1 MIFNKSGLLGWID
14 NHKPASSEAEPT
26 SLKVPNH
33 SRSSVTRIGNI
44 HQRDSNKLEQSLER
58 PVIKSKRISNFL
70 IGGFACGAAAISAMA
85 WAATAVTDA
94 NGADPLPVLLQGIAH
109 DAYFDVCLNGSDGFS
124 VGVIGSIAE
133 STDAGLTWKKLDPV
147 TTSSLL
153 GVTCD
158 GPNPIAVGQEGAVL
172 IRKGDVWQ
180 RVPAVTQQRLMS
192 VSANKSGLAVAVGG
206 FGTVVVSKDGGDTW
220 TPVSIEWEPIL
231 NDFVEPHMYDVKV
244 AESGVITI
252 VGEFELVLRS
262 EDAGDTWSVV
272 HKGDASLFSLHLR
285 DANTGFAVG
294 QEGKILKT
302 TDGGQTWATVASPTK
317 INLLDVWSSASGE
330 VVVPGMRVLLKST
343 DHGNTFAPVEGGD
356 VDINWYSGVSGSGR
370 NVVIV
375 GHSGRIVRVK

>member
-1 MIFNKSGLLGWID
+1 MIK
-14 NHKPASSEAEPT
+14 T
-26 SLKVPNH
+26 
-33 SRSSVTRIGNI
+33 
-44 HQRDSNKLEQSLER
+44 
-58 PVIKSKRISNFL
+58 KRISNFL
-70 IGGFACGAAAISAMA
+70 VGGLACGTAAISAMV
-85 WAATAVTDA
+85 WAATGA

-109 DAYFDVCLNGSDGFS
+109 DAYFDVCLNGSDGFA
-124 VGVIGSIAE
+124 VGATGSIAD
-133 STDAGLTWKKLDPV
+133 STDGGLTWNKLDPV

-172 IRKGDVWQ
+172 IRKGGLWE

-192 VSANKSGLAVAVGG
+192 VSANKAGLAVAVGG
-206 FGTVVVSKDGGDTW
+206 FGVVVVSKDGGDTW
-220 TPVSIEWEPIL
+220 TPVSIAWEPIL

-262 EDAGDTWSVV
+262 EDAGDTWTVL

-285 DANTGFAVG
+285 DATTGFAVG

-302 TDGGQTWATVASPTK
+302 TDGGLTWAPVASPTK

-330 VVVPGMRVLLKST
+330 VVATGMRALLKST
-343 DHGNTFAPVEGGD
+343 DDGNAFVPVTGGD
-356 VDINWYSGVSGSGR
+356 VAINWYGAVSGSGQ

-375 GHSGRIVRVK
+375 GHSGRIVGVK